1 MMRDETHKEHNADQA
16 HDNHDPHG
24 THDFWSEASG
34 NQDALNECFRFM
46 ASEESV
52 SGTNHTDEDN
62 SADVLAASHNA
73 PQEAVPEVLLV
84 LGEPGCG
91 ATALG
96 LCLAR
101 KLRTA
106 GRKVLEMDKI
116 SALEP
121 FSFKANLDAALK
133 IPPGIG
139 NTPGSSASGLS
150 ALQIAVLE
158 ARNYGCFITH
168 DADIYG
174 TGDTAQDDNAALI
187 IQLMRISRRG
197 RFVIFG
203 AAARMGWLVHS
214 LQRYSLRY
222 REVRLDPM
230 PASAKFGQF
239 ITSVALRLL
248 PPCPPDRIESLDVD
262 AVYAQSSGR
271 VGSAVTALLHQIM
284 EKASTTSH
292 RDGQQLMMWTADE
305 VGFPSHQED
314 DRPLLQPQKG
324 RKAASQKVVSQ
335 DRQAAGRVALQTE
348 GQGIEGHTSE
358 LNGKR
363 GEESH
368 SERLMVARQ
377 ELERHDLE
385 RPEIVFCHHLPAVEN
400 ESFSSWIARQ
410 TQTLSHSIGHHVGD
424 YLVSHCSK
432 GGADPDMQWD
442 NLEIL
447 ESLSPMDRRFVGEHF
462 SSGRRENNLACLNGT
477 VGDILVSN
485 PNPNPGNSS
494 DTNGSRSSLAL
505 VPYSK
510 ALNYCPECFK
520 ADVAAGSAPALRLD
534 WRRPRFSVCT
544 RHDAPVLLEQ
554 MATSTFNILDKAWKA
569 FAEHADSPASRLTTQ
584 FPVQHSSSSQAKA
597 DSARLAG
604 LAARVQTWF
613 FSLTPETSPSALAA
627 ELLMSYWLQDPNS
640 SGAQGFA
647 RSYFFYRLSRPQAAT
662 KRQLGDTSPELVPD
676 SAGPR
681 DVAVAYWMLG
691 IGFGVIDTVEAK
703 FIHDTARPYSLP
715 FPMSREEVGSLGGLA
730 YSRGQRHA
738 YLEYAKSTLSD
749 SDFQRVAWALEYE
762 GRPYRGRNRS
772 GLTASEE

>member
-1 MMRDETHKEHNADQA
+1 MRDETHQADQA
-16 HDNHDPHG
+16 HDIHDGYG

-34 NQDALNECFRFM
+34 NQDALNECLRFM
-46 ASEESV
+46 ASEESIPGA
-52 SGTNHTDEDN
+52 SHTHEGN
-62 SADVLAASHNA
+62 STDVLAASQYA
-73 PQEAVPEVLLV
+73 PQEAVPEVMLV

-96 LCLAR
+96 LCLAQ

-106 GRKVLEMDKI
+106 GRKVLEMDKT

-121 FSFKANLDAALK
+121 VSFKANLDAALK

-139 NTPGSSASGLS
+139 NTPGSSSSGLS

-158 ARNYGCFITH
+158 ARNYGRFIIH

-187 IQLMRISRRG
+187 IQLMRISRKG
-197 RFVIFG
+197 RFVILG
-203 AAARMGWLVHS
+203 AATRMGWLLHS

-239 ITSVALRLL
+239 ITSVALRVL

-262 AVYAQSSGR
+262 AVYTQSGGR

-284 EKASTTSH
+284 EKASTTSP
-292 RDGQQLMMWTADE
+292 RDGQQTAMWTADE

-314 DRPLLQPQKG
+314 NRPSFQPQKG
-324 RKAASQKVVSQ
+324 RKAASQKVASQ
-335 DRQAAGRVALQTE
+335 DGQTAGRAASQTE
-348 GQGIEGHTSE
+348 GQGIEGRTSG

-363 GEESH
+363 GEDTH
-368 SERLMVARQ
+368 SESLMVARQ
-377 ELERHDLE
+377 ELER
-385 RPEIVFCHHLPAVEN
+385 PEIVFCHQLRVVDN

-410 TQTLSHSIGHHVGD
+410 TETLSHSIGHHLGD

-447 ESLSPMDRRFVGEHF
+447 ESLSPTDRRFVSEYF
-462 SSGRRENNLACLNGT
+462 SSGRRENHFASLNGT
-477 VGDILVSN
+477 VGDILASN
-485 PNPNPGNSS
+485 TNTNTSIC
-494 DTNGSRSSLAL
+494 TNGSCTSLAL

-520 ADVAAGSAPALRLD
+520 ADVAVGSAPALRLE
-534 WRRPRFSVCT
+534 WRRSRFSVCT

-554 MATSTFNILDKAWKA
+554 MATSTFNILDKAWRA
-569 FAEHADSPASRLTTQ
+569 FAEHADSPAYRLTTQ
-584 FPVQHSSSSQAKA
+584 FPIQHSTSSQAKA
-597 DSARLAG
+597 DSQRLAG

-613 FSLTPETSPSALAA
+613 FSPTPETSPSALAA
-627 ELLMSYWLQDPNS
+627 ELLMSYWLQDPNH

-681 DVAVAYWMLG
+681 DLAVAYWMLG
-691 IGFGVIDTVEAK
+691 IGFGVIDTAEAK

-715 FPMSREEVGSLGGLA
+715 FPTSREEVCSLGVLA

-738 YLEYAKSTLSD
+738 YLEYAKSTLNDADYKS
-749 SDFQRVAWALEYE
+749 VAWALEYE
-762 GRPYRGRNRS
+762 GRTYRGRNRS
-772 GLTASEE
+772 AKTTEE

>member
-1 MMRDETHKEHNADQA
+1 MRDETHKEHNADQA
-16 HDNHDPHG
+16 HDNHDSHG

-46 ASEESV
+46 ASEEIV
-52 SGTNHTDEDN
+52 PEGNHTYQDN
-62 SADVLAASHNA
+62 STDILAASQSA
-73 PQEAVPEVLLV
+73 PQEAFPEVLLV

-121 FSFKANLDAALK
+121 VSFKANLDAALK

-139 NTPGSSASGLS
+139 NTPGSSSSGLS

-158 ARNYGCFITH
+158 ARDYECFITH

-174 TGDTAQDDNAALI
+174 TGDTAQDENAALI

-203 AAARMGWLVHS
+203 AATRMGWLLHS
-214 LQRYSLRY
+214 LQRYSFKY

-230 PASAKFGQF
+230 LASAKFGQF
-239 ITSVALRLL
+239 ITSVALRVL
-248 PPCPPDRIESLDVD
+248 PPCTPDRIESLDVD
-262 AVYAQSSGR
+262 AIYNQSGGR
-271 VGSAVTALLHQIM
+271 VGSAVTALLHQIQGN
-284 EKASTTSH
+284 ASTTSH
-292 RDGQQLMMWTADE
+292 RDGQQTGMWTADE
-305 VGFPSHQED
+305 VGFPGHQED
-314 DRPLLQPQKG
+314 NRPSIQPQKG
-324 RKAASQKVVSQ
+324 RKAGSQKVASQ
-335 DRQAAGRVALQTE
+335 DGQAAGRAASQTE
-348 GQGIEGHTSE
+348 GQGAYVSTNQ
-358 LNGKR
+358 LNRKSAQDAD
-363 GEESH
+363 GEMPE
-368 SERLMVARQ
+368 VGRQ
-377 ELERHDLE
+377 ESGRLESRL
-385 RPEIVFCHHLPAVEN
+385 FHHLPAVDN

-410 TQTLSHSIGHHVGD
+410 TQTLSHSIGHHLGD
-424 YLVSHCSK
+424 YLMFHCSK
-432 GGADPDMQWD
+432 GSADPDMQWD

-447 ESLSPMDRRFVGEHF
+447 ESLSPVDRRFVSEHF
-462 SSGRRENNLACLNGT
+462 SSGRRENNLASLNGT

-485 PNPNPGNSS
+485 TNTNTNISTNIS
-494 DTNGSRSSLAL
+494 TNGSRTSLAL

-544 RHDAPVLLEQ
+544 RHDAPVLLGQ

-584 FPVQHSSSSQAKA
+584 FPIQHSTSSQAKA
-597 DSARLAG
+597 DSERLAG

-627 ELLMSYWLQDPNS
+627 EFLMSYWLQDPNS

-676 SAGPR
+676 AAGPR

-691 IGFGVIDTVEAK
+691 IGFGVIDTVEAT

-715 FPMSREEVGSLGGLA
+715 FPTSREEVCSLGGLA
-730 YSRGQRHA
+730 YNRGQRHA
-738 YLEYAKSTLSD
+738 YLEYAKSTLNDADYKS
-749 SDFQRVAWALEYE
+749 VAWALEYE
-762 GRPYRGRNRS
+762 GRTYRGRNRS
-772 GLTASEE
+772 GLKTSEG